1 MKNTKWTKE
10 EEEYLRE
17 NLKKVSVVELEKN
30 LNRKKDTI
38 YQKARRMGL
47 SASTKWTKEEDKY
60 LRDNWGKLKV
70 ETLCKR
76 LNRSKGQYRQGLI
89 IL

>member
-30 LNRKKDTI
+30 LNRKKDTKI
-38 YQKARRMGL
+38 GRAH
-47 SASTKWTKEEDKY
+47 
-60 LRDNWGKLKV
+60 V
-70 ETLCKR
+70 
-76 LNRSKGQYRQGLI
+76 
-89 IL
+89 